1 LNCYCGA
8 GSRLN
13 PTGTL
18 KLDNPTIERWFNTD
32 AVVPAAFGT
41 VGTLGPAALVGPD
54 FRNLDLSVSKTTTFK
69 ERFALKFNWEIFNLT
84 NTAKFGNPG
93 NVFGDPGFGVIG
105 GYRGIGS
112 NGGFSIAPWY
122 GARIMQLGLR
132 FSW

>member
-1 LNCYCGA
+1 M
-8 GSRLN
+8 
-13 PTGTL
+13 
-18 KLDNPTIERWFNTD
+18 
-32 AVVPAAFGT
+32 
-41 VGTLGPAALVGPD
+41 GPD

-69 ERFALKFNWEIFNLT
+69 ERYSLKFNWEIFNLT

-132 FSW
+132 FSF